1 MCLSECRTGARH
13 DSDRHLLVWLSV
25 SLQPSVRQVF
35 LATAQKRVP
44 EDGSLVCAQWERKSS
59 GYIKGSKARRCN
71 DSQQVQH
78 PDVALCSHSC
88 GQSGVAAWE
97 SQLEAHRLAVRSV
110 LAWRIISLTGDSRFS
125 PWNLFLFRGI

>member
-1 MCLSECRTGARH
+1 MWLSGCRAGARH

-25 SLQPSVRQVF
+25 STQFSARQVF

-59 GYIKGSKARRCN
+59 GYIKGSKAGGCS

-78 PDVALCSHSC
+78 PGEALCSHSC
-88 GQSGVAAWE
+88 GQSGAVAWE
-97 SQLEAHRLAVRSV
+97 SQLEDHGLAVRSV
-110 LAWRIISLTGDSRFS
+110 LA
-125 PWNLFLFRGI
+125 